1 MIARGSWSRST
12 LPLPAMGHDPFL
24 LSSALCKPRAGSTSV
39 PLTRAALSLQRAQV
53 IVQAIEPRVPE
64 LAVVG
69 QPRID
74 AAQRAGR
81 QAAWPPLRRPRT
93 CDEAGAL
100 EHLQMLGNGRPADLE
115 GLGQLVDAHLAAGQ
129 AGENGAPGRIG

>member
-12 LPLPAMGHDPFL
+12 LPLPAMVHDPFL
-24 LSSALCKPRAGSTSV
+24 LSSALGKPRAGSAV

-64 LAVVG
+64 LPVVG

-93 CDEAGAL
+93 RDEAGAL
-100 EHLQMLGNGRPADLE
+100 EHFQMLGNGRPADLE

-129 AGENGAPGRIG
+129 AGRKGAPGRIG